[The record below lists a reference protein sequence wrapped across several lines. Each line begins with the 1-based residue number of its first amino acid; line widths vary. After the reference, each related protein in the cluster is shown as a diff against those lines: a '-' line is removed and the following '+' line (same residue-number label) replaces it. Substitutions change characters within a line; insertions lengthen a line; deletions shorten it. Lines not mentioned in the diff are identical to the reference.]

1 MGDDVQ
7 GDTSEFPPDEGSI
20 ASTPSGW
27 SGPFTANETQEVNEV
42 VISLTQENDGLI
54 QEVKELKSRLNA
66 QIGGPVQMVDNKA
79 AIEEVSLELN

>member
-1 MGDDVQ
+1 M
-7 GDTSEFPPDEGSI
+7 
-20 ASTPSGW
+20 
-27 SGPFTANETQEVNEV
+27 NEV

-79 AIEEVSLELN
+79 AIEEVSLELNWQIDALSQQNEGLITEVGELKMEMLKTTEEATH